1 MRALLRLVLSRL
13 LQGAAL
19 LLALSLALFALL
31 DALPGDPTD
40 AVVAADPTVSAAE
53 LDRQRAL
60 RGLDQPVVV
69 RWAHW
74 LVGERVP
81 VTPPPDVMAPAVAGR
96 LGPYPEPRRAPVFVL
111 ELPAPPPPPG
121 TRLDPI
127 PPLHAVGDRWRAELH
142 LAGATRVFARVTGV
156 DDRFAG
162 QEGLWAM
169 PVYVAPA
176 AAPVAP
182 VALPVEAQG
191 TSAVD
196 DDATRR
202 AAAVAVRPLGP
213 IARVSIPRFS
223 GQRVAADDG
232 DVYFADGAPSA
243 TRFRCGALCFL
254 MGDRDALG
262 WSWSH
267 RVPVAALLLGPEDPV
282 CGDGQHDPGEGCDD
296 GNGAAGDGC
305 DATCMP
311 DGATLAARVDVAV
324 AGALVSMGR
333 VGNTLW
339 LTVPA
344 LSFALVAALLLGAW
358 AARRGGRID
367 LVVRSVAAALGS
379 APTYVVALALLA
391 VVAVGLRLLPTG
403 GLFSPGI
410 HEQGALATLVDRLR
424 HTLLPTVVL
433 AAVWTGRF
441 VRPVHA
447 AVTAVQDADFVIAA
461 RARGLTPAQVFAR
474 HVLPH
479 AAIPLVTLVG
489 LSLPSLV
496 GGALLTE
503 TLFAWPG
510 MGRLQYDSLV
520 QADAWVAVV
529 VLLAHAA
536 LVVAGSLGADVVV
549 WLLDPRLRGDEAG
562 RPDGGRP

>member
-1 MRALLRLVLSRL
+1 VRALLRLVLSRL

-31 DALPGDPTD
+31 EALPGDPTD
-40 AVVAADPTVSAAE
+40 AVVAADPTVGAAE

-69 RWAHW
+69 RWARW
-74 LVGERVP
+74 LVGQRVP
-81 VTPPPDVMAPAVAGR
+81 VTPPPDVLAPAVAGR
-96 LGPYPEPRRAPVFVL
+96 LAPDPEPRRAPVFVV
-111 ELPAPPPPPG
+111 ELPAPLPPPG
-121 TRLDPI
+121 THLDPI

-142 LAGATRVFARVTGV
+142 LAGATRVFARVAGV

-162 QEGLWAM
+162 QEGLWSM
-169 PVYVAPA
+169 PVYVAP
-176 AAPVAP
+176 
-182 VALPVEAQG
+182 LVEAPATG
-191 TSAVD
+191 ALD

-232 DVYFADGAPSA
+232 DVYFVDGAPLD

-254 MGDRDALG
+254 VGDRDALG

-267 RVPVAALLLGPEDPV
+267 RLPVAALLLGPEDPV
-282 CGDGQHDPGEGCDD
+282 CGDGHHDPGEGCDD

-367 LVVRSVAAALGS
+367 VVVRSAAAALGS

-391 VVAVGLRLLPTG
+391 VVAVGWRLLPTG

-424 HTLLPTVVL
+424 HALLPTVVL

-447 AVTAVQDADFVIAA
+447 AVATVQDADFVVAA
-461 RARGLTPAQVFAR
+461 RARGLSPARVFAR

-562 RPDGGRP
+562 RRDGDRP